1 MGKRVLLVEDA
12 WVTGAT
18 AVSAAGSLVEAGAA
32 EVLVLPI
39 ARIIDGGFGRVIPAF
54 SRPRAQA

>member
-1 MGKRVLLVEDA
+1 MGY
-12 WVTGAT
+12 GAT

-54 SRPRAQA
+54 SRPRSQA